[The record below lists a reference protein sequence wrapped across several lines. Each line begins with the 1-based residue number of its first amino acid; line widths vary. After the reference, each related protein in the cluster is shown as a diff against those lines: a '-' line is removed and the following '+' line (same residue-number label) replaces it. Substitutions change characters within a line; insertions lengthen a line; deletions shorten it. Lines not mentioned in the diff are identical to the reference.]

1 MLGKKILF
9 GVIATMMSFIATVT
23 ADSVLALTPSDFDKT
38 IGSKPALVEFYA
50 PWCGHCKA
58 LAPTYEELGQAFSDK
73 QDKVLIAK
81 VDADAHRELGSRYDI
96 KGFPTIKWFPK
107 GVEGDPE
114 DYKGGRDLDA
124 LASFVTQKTGVKS
137 SIVKAVPAV
146 TVLTDATFD
155 KEVLQSKRNT
165 LVEFYAPWCGHCK
178 NLAPT
183 YEKVAQD
190 FLNDKDTV
198 VIANVDATVETA
210 VAEKYGVKGYPTIK
224 FFAADGTVEDYTG
237 GRSEQDFVDFINQ
250 KTGTQRAAGGLL
262 RPEAGRIGSLDE
274 LVEKFVKAAS
284 KEKKKISEQAIKLAE
299 KLGATGDKK
308 DLSAKY
314 YSRFFEKAL
323 ATANYAETEAA
334 RLYKIIKNKSVNR
347 NRLDDFIIRHNII
360 SLFIGKSSAEG
371 KDKDEL

>member
-1 MLGKKILF
+1 
-9 GVIATMMSFIATVT
+9 
-23 ADSVLALTPSDFDKT
+23 
-38 IGSKPALVEFYA
+38 
-50 PWCGHCKA
+50 
-58 LAPTYEELGQAFSDK
+58 TYEELGQAFSDK

-165 LVEFYAPWCGHCK
+165 L
-178 NLAPT
+178 
-183 YEKVAQD
+183 
-190 FLNDKDTV
+190 TV